1 MGKTHRATSTPRPQA
16 PAGQNSAV
24 SLRAFLVPLTTTAN
38 TRPEGSQAA
47 QATPPPGSPDN
58 PTSDTE
64 TTAEMLHTGDGPDWA
79 TLLARLPT
87 KEDLKEANAIIMA
100 ELQQVRGDLQGLHT
114 KIHAVEATCDV
125 LNLQQAANSTKLDS
139 QNEQL
144 RGMALHME
152 DLDNRG
158 RRNNLRIRGLP
169 DTEDS
174 PTQLIPTLTSIFNT
188 LLDRPNATPIAFV
201 RAHRALRPRGT
212 GPPRDVICC
221 LESFPLKED
230 LLRAARAPTQIS
242 HDGVELQLFPDLS
255 PATLAFRRAL
265 RPLTRSLQA
274 QKIRYRWHFPTGL
287 LITTPQGPF
296 LARSSADVDTLV
308 SDLQLPPVGL
318 SWPDPVQ
325 FYSSNRPGL
334 TSDALPQ
341 RPAKS
346 RSTAGR
352 HRGSTN

>member
-1 MGKTHRATSTPRPQA
+1 MGKTHRATSAQRPQA
-16 PAGQNSAV
+16 STGQNPAV
-24 SLRAFLVPLTTTAN
+24 SLRAFLVPLTTAAT
-38 TRPEGSQAA
+38 TRSEGLHAAQELPPHSPVSPIPDTEGAMGQMQAA
-47 QATPPPGSPDN
+47 
-58 PTSDTE
+58 
-64 TTAEMLHTGDGPDWA
+64 DGPDWA

-87 KEDLKEANAIIMA
+87 KEDLREANATIMA

-114 KIHAVEATCDV
+114 KIHAVEATCDA
-125 LNLQQAANSTKLDS
+125 LNLQQSATSTKLDS
-139 QNEQL
+139 QTEQL

-169 DTEDS
+169 DTEES
-174 PTQLIPTLTSIFNT
+174 PADLIPTLTSIFNT
-188 LLDRPNATPIAFV
+188 LLDRPNSTPIAFV

-221 LESFPLKED
+221 LESFPIKED

-265 RPLTRSLQA
+265 RPLTKNLQA

-287 LITTPQGPF
+287 LVSTPQGPF

-308 SDLQLPPVGL
+308 SDLQLP
-318 SWPDPVQ
+318 
-325 FYSSNRPGL
+325 
-334 TSDALPQ
+334 
-341 RPAKS
+341 
-346 RSTAGR
+346 
-352 HRGSTN
+352 